1 MTAARTV
8 RLPATPTMPPA
19 RKPPNQEA
27 PDQPMKEIAPLP
39 RPVHRNRNSD
49 VDFRGEKRSNATHAS
64 TTDPDARLFKKSPGT
79 GAMLCFMG
87 EADQKTVQR
96 TAFPTRG

>member
-1 MTAARTV
+1 
-8 RLPATPTMPPA
+8 
-19 RKPPNQEA
+19 
-27 PDQPMKEIAPLP
+27 MKEIAPLP

-79 GAMLCFMG
+79 GPMLCFMG
-87 EADQKTVQR
+87 EADQKTPQR